1 MKFPGKWPGLALL
14 FVAAIAG
21 VWISLS
27 SRDDRSQP
35 ARGTSPESI
44 RKRTTQPD
52 LEAERD
58 TADAAAHRQIEADWA
73 ELLRW
78 LGSDPRPSPE
88 EIRARL
94 LETRAAW
101 AAMDPQVLAESLDRL
116 LKSGDDLATGLDF
129 KVGLHGLLGGWPT
142 LRVFLLDVLATSDP
156 EMAAAIAKRVLDE
169 TGSANEYAT
178 ALRSLTRNGRG
189 RADDS
194 ELLSRFGKML
204 DRPEW
209 QRERG
214 FAEALDLARFLGS
227 AEAGTRLAEWAG
239 NPALKRRALDEFA
252 ADHPEQIPKILEASP
267 TLDGGTRSQL
277 MARAD
282 AADPAQLAA
291 LDAYLRDPDLPP
303 EEATA
308 LLKSFP
314 LRSATTGFRLY
325 GKTPAPYS
333 RDQIAAGDRA
343 ALERVK
349 QWAIDPALA
358 NYHAEIQS
366 LRQRLEQWT
375 RQAEQSDASFPEN

>member
-21 VWISLS
+21 VWISLNPRDQA
-27 SRDDRSQP
+27 SRPTGQ
-35 ARGTSPESI
+35 ASPEPI
-44 RKRTTQPD
+44 RKRTIQPD
-52 LEAERD
+52 LAAERD
-58 TADAAAHRQIEADWA
+58 TADAAARRQIEADWA

-78 LGSDPRPSPE
+78 LDSDPRPSPE

-129 KVGLHGLLGGWPT
+129 KVGLQGLLSGWPT

-156 EMAAAIAKRVLDE
+156 EMAAATAKRVLDE

-178 ALRSLTRNGRG
+178 ALRSLTRSGRG

-194 ELLSRFGKML
+194 ELLSHFGKML

-227 AEAGTRLAEWAG
+227 AAAGARLAEWAG

-252 ADHPEQIPKILEASP
+252 ADHPEQIPGILEASP

-282 AADPAQLAA
+282 ATDPAQLAA
-291 LDAYLRDPDLPP
+291 VDAYLRDPDLPP

-349 QWAIDPALA
+349 QWAADPALA
-358 NYHAEIQS
+358 DYHAEIQS

-375 RQAEQSDASFPEN
+375 RQAEQSDARFPEN

>member
-1 MKFPGKWPGLALL
+1 
-14 FVAAIAG
+14 
-21 VWISLS
+21 
-27 SRDDRSQP
+27 
-35 ARGTSPESI
+35 
-44 RKRTTQPD
+44 
-52 LEAERD
+52 
-58 TADAAAHRQIEADWA
+58 
-73 ELLRW
+73 
-78 LGSDPRPSPE
+78 
-88 EIRARL
+88 
-94 LETRAAW
+94 
-101 AAMDPQVLAESLDRL
+101 
-116 LKSGDDLATGLDF
+116 
-129 KVGLHGLLGGWPT
+129 
-142 LRVFLLDVLATSDP
+142 
-156 EMAAAIAKRVLDE
+156 
-169 TGSANEYAT
+169 
-178 ALRSLTRNGRG
+178 
-189 RADDS
+189 
-194 ELLSRFGKML
+194 
-204 DRPEW
+204 
-209 QRERG
+209 
-214 FAEALDLARFLGS
+214 
-227 AEAGTRLAEWAG
+227 
-239 NPALKRRALDEFA
+239 
-252 ADHPEQIPKILEASP
+252 
-267 TLDGGTRSQL
+267 

>member
-1 MKFPGKWPGLALL
+1 MKHPGKWPGLALL

-21 VWISLS
+21 VWIAQSQRDNEETP
-27 SRDDRSQP
+27 SRQAP
-35 ARGTSPESI
+35 PEPI
-44 RKRTTQPD
+44 RKRTIVPD
-52 LEAERD
+52 LDAERD
-58 TADAAAHRQIEADWA
+58 TADAAARRQIEADWA
-73 ELLRW
+73 EMLRW
-78 LGSDPRPSPE
+78 LNSDPRPSPE

-94 LETRAAW
+94 LETRIAW
-101 AAMDPQVLAESLDRL
+101 AAMDPQVLAETLDRL

-129 KVGLHGLLGGWPT
+129 KVGLHGFLSGWPT
-142 LRVFLLDVLATSDP
+142 LRVFLLDVLAASDP
-156 EMAAAIAKRVLDE
+156 EMAAAIAKRLLDE
-169 TGSANEYAT
+169 TESANEYAT

-194 ELLSRFGKML
+194 ELLARFGKML

-214 FAEALDLARFLGS
+214 FAEALDLARFIGS
-227 AEAGTRLAEWAG
+227 ADAAARLSRWAG
-239 NPALKRRALDEFA
+239 NPALKNRALDEFA
-252 ADHPEQIPKILEASP
+252 ADHPEKIQGILEASP
-267 TLDGGTRSQL
+267 ALDGATRAQL

-291 LDAYLRDPDLPP
+291 LETYLRDPALPR

-325 GKTPAPYS
+325 GKTPAPYT
-333 RDQIAAGDRA
+333 RAQIAAGDRA
-343 ALERVK
+343 ALEHVI
-349 QWAIDPALA
+349 QWAADPALA
-358 NYHAEIQS
+358 DYHAEIQS

-375 RQAEQSDASFPEN
+375 RQTE

>member
-1 MKFPGKWPGLALL
+1 MKHPGKWPGLALL
-14 FVAAIAG
+14 FVAAIVG
-21 VWISLS
+21 VWISQ
-27 SRDDRSQP
+27 SQRTNEEP
-35 ARGTSPESI
+35 PTRQASPEPI
-44 RKRTTQPD
+44 RKRTIVPD
-52 LEAERD
+52 LDAERD
-58 TADAAAHRQIEADWA
+58 TADAAARRQIEADWA

-78 LGSDPRPSPE
+78 LDSDPRPSPE
-88 EIRARL
+88 VIRARL
-94 LETRAAW
+94 LETRIEW
-101 AAMDPQVLAESLDRL
+101 AAMDPQVLAAALDRL

-129 KVGLHGLLGGWPT
+129 KVGLHGFLSGWPT
-142 LRVFLLDVLATSDP
+142 LRVFLLDVLAASDF
-156 EMAAAIAKRVLDE
+156 EMAAAIAKRLLDE

-204 DRPEW
+204 DRAEW
-209 QRERG
+209 HRERG
-214 FAEALDLARFLGS
+214 FAEALDLARFIGS
-227 AEAGTRLAEWAG
+227 AEAAAQLARWAG
-239 NPALKRRALDEFA
+239 NPALKTRALDEFA
-252 ADHPEQIPKILEASP
+252 ADHPEKIQEIIDASP
-267 TLDGGTRSQL
+267 ILDSGTRATL

-303 EEATA
+303 AEASA

-314 LRSATTGFRLY
+314 LRSATTGYRLY

-343 ALERVK
+343 ALERVN
-349 QWAIDPALA
+349 QWAADPELA
-358 NYHAEIQS
+358 DYHAEIQS

-375 RQAEQSDASFPEN
+375 RQAE